1 MKPNTDKQSL
11 EIKDND
17 YKIQQIKEITKN
29 ARALNRSEILSPFG
43 FISQI
48 EDLKRLE
55 GAN

>member
-1 MKPNTDKQSL
+1 MKPNTDKQSQ